1 MVGGGG
7 GGGGVFT
14 YCRLWEDPWG
24 GGSQRAHHATPGFR
38 SPPGGVEGG
47 GGNLYLLPVVVGTLG
62 WRGELSGEAGSWLIS
77 QHASR
82 DSHVK
87 SFVSVLAASISC
99 DENAVTRRMPITPTT
114 APVSEEQHDIERSEG
129 DILY

>member
-1 MVGGGG
+1 MPEKPHPDLGASHGGWRGG
-7 GGGGVFT
+7 GGGGVHI
-14 YCRLWEDPWG
+14 LPVVG
-24 GGSQRAHHATPGFR
+24 GPLG
-38 SPPGGVEGG
+38 GGVEGG